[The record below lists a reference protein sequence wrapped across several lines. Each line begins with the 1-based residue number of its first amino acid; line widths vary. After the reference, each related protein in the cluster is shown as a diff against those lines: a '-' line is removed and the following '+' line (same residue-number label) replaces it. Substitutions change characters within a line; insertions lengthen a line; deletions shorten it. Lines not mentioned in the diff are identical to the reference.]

1 MIGLVKIKVEVAL
14 IKSILSDV
22 PDAGEGSGKEEAPK
36 GGKPGFP
43 TWACGEQPYDCHP
56 DGWRATEE
64 ETGNECVYD
73 SGLTMRRRSCFFDS
87 LFWILVY

>member
-43 TWACGEQPYDCHP
+43 TWACGK
-56 DGWRATEE
+56 
-64 ETGNECVYD
+64 
-73 SGLTMRRRSCFFDS
+73 
-87 LFWILVY
+87 